1 MATSLTVTA
10 GLRAQIDAFVVS
22 LNSEIAGL
30 KQLSVS
36 TTSNKSASVVR
47 DRLDRRQKRLELC
60 TIVLN
65 DLDHIGATLTA
76 LTADGFP
83 DVTDPPISP
92 EVMAELNAQAAGIAA
107 AISNSNSPAP
117 PPTKKP

>member
-22 LNSEIAGL
+22 LSSEISGL
-30 KQLSVS
+30 KQLAVS
-36 TTSNKSASVVR
+36 TTTNELAAVVR

-83 DVTDPPISP
+83 DVTDPPISDS
-92 EVMAELNAQAAGIAA
+92 VMADLKTQVDGIGAALGLAPT
-107 AISNSNSPAP
+107 PAP
-117 PPTKKP
+117 ARKP